1 MTLLHPSARYS
12 LLVRQR
18 IRVALGAAA
27 ALAAISLSPGSAQAH
42 VVTVGGVQYD
52 VTTFTGSYDAN
63 TSKFATAANG
73 GVMPWW
79 GSSSNA
85 TAFAIAVGTKLGTP
99 NPPLGPLF
107 AHSFDPAYDPEGTG
121 SYPTVFYASF
131 YNNTTYASTMSPSDP
146 FAVYAQAT
154 LYTSPAP
161 APVPAP
167 LPLLGSAAALSFCRR
182 LSSRSKR
189 LRHGAS
195 RLA

>member
-27 ALAAISLSPGSAQAH
+27 ALAAISLSPGSAQAY
-42 VVTVGGVQYD
+42 VVTVNGVQYD
-52 VTTFTGSYDAN
+52 VTTFTGKYNDN
-63 TSKFATAANG
+63 TSKFSLPPAP

-79 GSSSNA
+79 GSKSLAQQFTVAVGDGLGFLQEGNTLGPNFGYAYSGGLVDSSNWRGNGPPTGMVSRSNDA
-85 TAFAIAVGTKLGTP
+85 G
-99 NPPLGPLF
+99 NP
-107 AHSFDPAYDPEGTG
+107 YITW
-121 SYPTVFYASF
+121 
-131 YNNTTYASTMSPSDP
+131 
-146 FAVYAQAT
+146 AQAT
-154 LYTSPAP
+154 
-161 APVPAP
+161 PVPAP

-189 LRHGAS
+189 LRHGAT

>member
-27 ALAAISLSPGSAQAH
+27 ALAAISLSPGSAQAY
-42 VVTVGGVQYD
+42 VVTVNGVQYD

-63 TSKFATAANG
+63 TSKFALPPAP

-79 GSSSNA
+79 ANQS
-85 TAFAIAVGTKLGTP
+85 L
-99 NPPLGPLF
+99 
-107 AHSFDPAYDPEGTG
+107 
-121 SYPTVFYASF
+121 ASQ
-131 YNNTTYASTMSPSDP
+131 
-146 FAVYAQAT
+146 FAVAVAGGLGFPNDASVTGPIFGYEYGPYDEFYLVSGRAFSPALGDESGSALIFSASVSTRTWAQAT
-154 LYTSPAP
+154 LYTVPT
-161 APVPAP
+161 PVPAP

>member
-1 MTLLHPSARYS
+1 

-27 ALAAISLSPGSAQAH
+27 ALAAISLSPGSAQAY

-63 TSKFATAANG
+63 TSKFETAANG

-79 GSSSNA
+79 GTSAVSFA
-85 TAFAIAVGTKLGTP
+85 TAVGNYFGPDTYYAGNDLGAGWPIPGTRIGVLVWQGSGYAGTGLGADSNVRYAIASEV
-99 NPPLGPLF
+99 
-107 AHSFDPAYDPEGTG
+107 
-121 SYPTVFYASF
+121 
-131 YNNTTYASTMSPSDP
+131 
-146 FAVYAQAT
+146 
-154 LYTSPAP
+154 
-161 APVPAP
+161 PVPAP